1 MAQRVAVVVVSF
13 IFAMLLIWMVTLVTR
28 PANRFEDWLQA
39 VSGGAEDYGWS
50 YLGSDAHVT
59 GYVGSRDSYLA
70 DARSADWS
78 EFRWGEPETVWTD
91 DGFAHVVAPLLSEPS
106 TVPRF
111 ILDRRLV
118 HGVCDERW
126 RPVGIGVFEDR
137 SFFRAGGM
145 GGGGLTGSQAECN
158 ARFTGDVLP
167 GDR

>member
-1 MAQRVAVVVVSF
+1 MARRVSAVVVSF
-13 IFAMLLIWMVTLVTR
+13 IVAVLLIWIVTLVTR
-28 PANRFEDWLQA
+28 PANRFEDWLDA
-39 VSGGAEDYGWS
+39 ASGGADDRGWS

-59 GYVGSRDSYLA
+59 GNVGSRDAYLA
-70 DARSADWS
+70 DARSSDWS

-118 HGVCDERW
+118 HGVCGEDG

-137 SFFRAGGM
+137 SLFRAGGM
-145 GGGGLTGSQAECN
+145 GGGGLSGSQAKCN
-158 ARFTGDVLP
+158 ALFTGDVLP